1 MSSVSD
7 FSSRLASDPEWSA
20 ATVAHGEAQIE
31 YFVRGSGKQLVV
43 LLPSLGRPADDF
55 SDLGRRLDAAGFRV
69 AAVNPR
75 GVGRSVGRLE
85 GINLGTL
92 AANVHKVIAASGG
105 RAFVVGHAF
114 GQRIARLLA
123 RNHPEAV
130 IGLGLLAA
138 GGQVPGEPDAAAH
151 GSKSFDLSLPEAERL
166 EHVARA
172 YFAPGKDAR
181 VWLDGWYA
189 DAAEAQRKAFLSDTP
204 EDWWEGGTVPI
215 LIVQPALDRQAP
227 PANAEFLVGQLGAR
241 VELVIVDWAAHA
253 LLPEQPEAVAEAVVG
268 WLQRQSAGV
277 AS

>member
-20 ATVAHGEAQIE
+20 ATVAHGDAQIE

-85 GINLGTL
+85 GVNLGTL
-92 AANVHKVIAASGG
+92 AADVHKVIAASGG

-172 YFAPGKDAR
+172 YFAPGNDAH

-189 DAAEAQRKAFLSDTP
+189 EAADAQRKAFLSDTP
-204 EDWWEGGTVPI
+204 EDWWKGGTAPI

-227 PANAEFLVGQLGAR
+227 PANAEFLVKQLGAR
-241 VELVIVDWAAHA
+241 VELVIIDKAAHA

-277 AS
+277 VS